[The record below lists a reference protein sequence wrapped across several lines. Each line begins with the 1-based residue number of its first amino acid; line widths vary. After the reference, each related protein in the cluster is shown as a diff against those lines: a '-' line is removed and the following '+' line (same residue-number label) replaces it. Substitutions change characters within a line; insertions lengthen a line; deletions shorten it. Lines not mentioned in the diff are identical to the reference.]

1 MTHPTPDEALDV
13 PIDGLPIVDEHSVEV
28 RADPARTW
36 EALGLVLPR
45 AFDSRSGRVGARAL
59 SSAFTAAKGNP
70 SVIGSTLPGFVVS
83 RSVRPALLALLGQ
96 HRFSRYALVFT
107 IDELGGA
114 RSRLTAETRAEFPG
128 RRGRSYRGLV
138 IGTRGHVVVVR
149 RLLEAVRE
157 RAERSIATIDRAQVT
172 RWMKAYERA
181 WRTEGTGALDD
192 LFSDEISY
200 STGPF
205 EKPHL
210 GLDAVKRMW
219 EAERASHEEIFSLH
233 FEIVAVEADTAV
245 TRVAV
250 HYEDPQQQEYRDL
263 WVVRLDEHGRCFHF
277 EEWPFWPAGT
287 TGVMSKGAEAETMEP

>member
-13 PIDGLPIVDEHSVEV
+13 AIDGLPIIDEHSVEI

-36 EALGLVLPR
+36 EALGGVLQR
-45 AFDSRSGRVGARAL
+45 RLDGRRGRVGARAL
-59 SSAFTAAKGNP
+59 GSAFTKAEGDP

-107 IDELGGA
+107 IDDLGGA

-128 RRGRSYRGLV
+128 RKGRAYRGLV

-157 RAERSIATIDRAQVT
+157 RAERSIATIDHGHVA
-172 RWMKAYERA
+172 RWMKAYEHA
-181 WRTEGTGALDD
+181 WRTEGTDALDD
-192 LFSDEISY
+192 LFSSEVLY

-205 EKPHL
+205 QKPHI

-219 EAERASHEEIFSLH
+219 EAERTNHEEIFGMH
-233 FEIVAVEADTAV
+233 FEIVAVEADTGV
-245 TRVAV
+245 TRVTV
-250 HYEDPQQQEYRDL
+250 HYEDPRQQEYRDL
-263 WVVRLDEHGRCFHF
+263 WIIRLDEHGRCFHF

-287 TGVMSKGAEAETMEP
+287 PGVMSRGAEAETMEP